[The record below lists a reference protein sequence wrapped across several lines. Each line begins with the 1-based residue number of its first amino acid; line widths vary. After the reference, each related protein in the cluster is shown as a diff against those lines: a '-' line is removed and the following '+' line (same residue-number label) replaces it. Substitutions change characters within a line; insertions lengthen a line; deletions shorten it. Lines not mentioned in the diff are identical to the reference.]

1 MNTTIQ
7 PAVFQAIG
15 AQILKKYP
23 LDTVTF
29 KRLWKNKFGATPV
42 VCCVLWDRL
51 EEARQQMPSNHQPK
65 HLLWSLMLLRTYA
78 DETDLVKDASG
89 DDGGRVD
96 PKTF

>member
-7 PAVFQAIG
+7 AAVFQAIG

-29 KRLWKNKFGATPV
+29 KWLWKNKFGATLV
-42 VCCVLWDRL
+42 VCCVLWDHL
-51 EEARQQMPSNHQPK
+51 EEARQQMPSNHQLK
-65 HLLWSLMLLRTYA
+65 HLFWSLMLLRTYA

-89 DDGGRVD
+89 DDGG
-96 PKTF
+96 

>member
-7 PAVFQAIG
+7 PIVFQAIG

-29 KRLWKNKFGATPV
+29 KWLWKNKFGATLA
-42 VCCVLWDRL
+42 VCCVLWDHL
-51 EEARQQMPSNHQPK
+51 EEARQQVPSNHQLK

-78 DETDLVKDASG
+78 DETDLVKDAS
-89 DDGGRVD
+89 
-96 PKTF
+96 

>member
-29 KRLWKNKFGATPV
+29 KRLWNNKFGATTV

-89 DDGGRVD
+89 DDGGRVE
-96 PKTF
+96 P